1 MRTGQAEVKHR
12 HWADL
17 NKPSIMPQT
26 PPSWVLD
33 IFVSLSWAEPS
44 FWREEL
50 SRQASLDI
58 AINNPGPSRC
68 RPDYCGSI
76 KEKVLQWISVCA
88 RSWAQQLYLGAQSG
102 RVDQNQMVHCGQL
115 LWCYFYLN
123 YIFSARNHKME
134 GFDQITWKYL
144 VSFVKGDCMIYF
156 NGSKSIPSVSNI
168 IILLCSDEYLEIY

>member
-17 NKPSIMPQT
+17 NKPSIMPHT

-58 AINNPGPSRC
+58 AINNPGPSQC

-88 RSWAQQLYLGAQSG
+88 RSSAAIFGCPIRESRPKPNGPLWP
-102 RVDQNQMVHCGQL
+102 V

-123 YIFSARNHKME
+123 CIFSTRNHKME
-134 GFDQITWKYL
+134 GFYQITWKYL
-144 VSFVKGDCMIYF
+144 PSFVKADCMIHF
-156 NGSKSIPSVSNI
+156 NGSKSIASVSNI